1 MWQEER
7 QQKIRSLLAAYG
19 QVSIDR
25 IVEDFGVSRE
35 TIRRDL
41 MEMEVAGE
49 LRRVRGGAIPMEA
62 REDTTFGVRITL
74 RQQEKRTICATAL
87 GFLESGQTIF
97 MDAGATTS
105 TMAEALAGPTGL
117 TNLTILTNS
126 VDVASQLAERP
137 GDLSRGTRVILLAGN
152 VKQDPMETY
161 GEATIN
167 DIQRYRADVALLA
180 PWGVDAT
187 MGAMNYFL
195 HGAEIARAMVRHS
208 GRTIILAD
216 HSKIGVV
223 SRSVFCETGEMA
235 HLITDAKAR
244 QKSGF
249 EALAEAVPGLVVAG
263 E

>member
-25 IVEDFGVSRE
+25 IVDDFGVSRE

-41 MEMEVAGE
+41 MEMEMAGE
-49 LRRVRGGAIPMEA
+49 LRRVRGGAVPVT

-74 RQQEKRTICATAL
+74 RLQEKRAICAAAL

-97 MDAGATTS
+97 MDAGSTSS
-105 TMAEALAGPTGL
+105 TMAEALAGPSGL
-117 TNLTILTNS
+117 SNLTILTNS
-126 VDVASQLAERP
+126 IDVASQLTERS
-137 GDLSRGTRVILLAGN
+137 GELSRGTRVILLAGN
-152 VKQDPMETY
+152 VKQDPMETF

-167 DIQRYRADVALLA
+167 DIQRYRADIALLA

-195 HGAEIARAMVRHS
+195 HGAEIARAMVRNS

-216 HSKIGVV
+216 HSKVGVV
-223 SRSVFCETGEMA
+223 SRSVFCETSEMA

-244 QKSGF
+244 QKPGF
-249 EALAEAVPGLVVAG
+249 EALAAAVEGLVVAG